1 MIHYSKSCTK
11 LCYIPTYN
19 TNKKQTLNMHY
30 FLKLYIYILLAK
42 KKNIWNPERYN
53 IYITFSTKNQLDLF
67 IELFSYQYTK

>member
-1 MIHYSKSCTK
+1 MLVLIY
-11 LCYIPTYN
+11 
-19 TNKKQTLNMHY
+19 TNKKQTLNNNMH
-30 FLKLYIYILLAK
+30 FIYIYIIIAK